1 MTTRL
6 IVKNASFLFQH
17 VMINRN
23 VLTLIPGASKSAV
36 LTASDMVDISSISK
50 TYTGEPLK
58 HRAKFSFDRSLTT
71 IYLTNFGI
79 QTNLSAGE
87 GVIKNASNG
96 PVIFVEV
103 DIDGRRW
110 PRCMSTPGNTMKA
123 VIVNGST
130 WEIVT
135 PERENVVLAVVRVPK
150 DARTLTFNKEGELVA
165 V

>member
-6 IVKNASFLFQH
+6 IVKNATPLFQH
-17 VMINRN
+17 VTINRN

-36 LTASDMVDISSISK
+36 LVPDAFVDVLSKSK
-50 TYTGEPLK
+50 TYTGESLNR
-58 HRAKFSFDRSLTT
+58 RAKFVFEKTLTT

-87 GVIKNASNG
+87 GVIKNTSNG

-110 PRCMSTPGNTMKA
+110 PKCMSTPGSTMKA
-123 VIVNGST
+123 VVVNGST

-135 PERENVVLAVVRVPK
+135 PERENVILAVIRVPK
-150 DARTLTFNKEGELVA
+150 DARVLTFDSKAELTA